1 MTNSIII
8 KDLQELESFAEGLA
22 RELKGDEIILLEGE
36 LGAGKTTLTKLL
48 LKHLGVKE
56 DVTSPTFTVM
66 NEYSGRFHIIYHI
79 DMYRLNY
86 FDISDI
92 AGYGV
97 IVVEWPKGEDFK
109 SYSLPVYRIKI
120 EVIGDKE
127 RVLRVEKF

>member
-8 KDLQELESFAEGLA
+8 KDLQELESFTEGLA
-22 RELKGDEIILLEGE
+22 RELKGDEIILLEGD

-56 DVTSPTFTVM
+56 NVTSPTFTVM
-66 NEYSGRFHIIYHI
+66 NEYSGRFHIYHI
-79 DMYRLNY
+79 DMYRLDY

-109 SYSLPVYRIKI
+109 SYGLPVYKIRI
-120 EVIGDKE
+120 EVKGDKE
-127 RVLRVEKF
+127 RVLNLERF